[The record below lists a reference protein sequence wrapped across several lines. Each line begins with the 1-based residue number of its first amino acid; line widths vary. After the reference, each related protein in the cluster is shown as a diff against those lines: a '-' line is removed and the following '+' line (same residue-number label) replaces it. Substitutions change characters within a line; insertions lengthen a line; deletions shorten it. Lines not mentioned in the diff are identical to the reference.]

1 MKALT
6 VQQPWAW
13 AALSGKLKH
22 FEEPFAP
29 KVRGYFLI
37 HAGLSWDLELEYHFR
52 EVLGIAVPPSLPQG
66 SIMGYARLVT
76 VLSRPIN
83 SSRVKSRSFMAHII
97 AEARKIAP
105 TVAAGRRGY
114 WVVPDRM
121 MEQLDIPER
130 VIQRA
135 L

>member
-13 AALSGKLKH
+13 AVQNKHLKH

-37 HAGLSWDLELEYHFR
+37 HAGLGWDWELEHHLQEDR
-52 EVLGIAVPPSLPQG
+52 GIMVPSPLPQG
-66 SIMGYARLVT
+66 SIVGYARLINVT
-76 VLSRPIN
+76 SRPMN
-83 SSRVKSRSFMAHII
+83 TPRVKSRSFMCHNL
-97 AEARKIAP
+97 AEIVKIEP

-114 WVVPDRM
+114 WLVPERMMKLITVPDTIIT
-121 MEQLDIPER
+121 L
-130 VIQRA
+130 A